1 MTMSTLNKMSFN
13 GLYLTVI
20 LYLCRVALF
29 CVAVHMYL
37 SLLIDLFFLFCFL
50 NLGVPTSLWEAG
62 GRFLM
67 CWDACMF
74 FVIYIHGKNSK
85 GNSYITFRSNSH
97 KDGFLKTNHTAPNI
111 T

>member
-50 NLGVPTSLWEAG
+50 NLGVPTSLWEAR

-74 FVIYIHGKNSK
+74 FVINIY
-85 GNSYITFRSNSH
+85 TWQE
-97 KDGFLKTNHTAPNI
+97 LKRK
-111 T
+111 